1 MSKKPDKKPLCAVE
15 IAGAPFEFDPGVFE
29 EWATARLVAKA
40 DGGDLASV
48 VALIDHVM
56 GGQADAVAAAIEAE
70 RGRCTVADM
79 QDAFVAVA
87 HAAQA
92 EPKN

>member
-29 EWATARLVAKA
+29 EWATARKVAKA
-40 DGGDLASV
+40 EEGGI
-48 VALIDHVM
+48 VAVIDLIDHVM
-56 GGQADAVAAAIEAE
+56 GGQADAVAAAIAADK
-70 RGRCTVADM
+70 GRCTVDDM
-79 QDAFVAVA
+79 QEAFFVLAK
-87 HAAQA
+87 AAQV